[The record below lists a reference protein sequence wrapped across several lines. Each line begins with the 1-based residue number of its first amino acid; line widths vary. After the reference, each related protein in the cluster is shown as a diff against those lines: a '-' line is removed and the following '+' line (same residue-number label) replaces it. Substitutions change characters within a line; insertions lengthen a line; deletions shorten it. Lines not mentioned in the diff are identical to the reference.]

1 MEIDA
6 GLIENIKRI
15 VVGLD
20 VYKAKNRIEN
30 LYPELKNKI
39 DIEFVESKYQRFIV
53 IGCDYDEEKH
63 AVKIKA
69 TSNNPIRHL
78 PSMYQE
84 NAFLRNYL
92 MIFQHIM
99 NETSITLD
107 NLDNIFRPME
117 TPSKFLPVL
126 ADWFGVNFDLLGSEE
141 IARKVLQYA
150 IPLYRYRG
158 TKLGLQALLY
168 LVSGIVPE
176 IVEGKLPFDAL
187 NISDGTDISATIL
200 ENQESNN
207 IFSVY
212 FPILAEEMPAD
223 KIKRLYYLLQNE
235 KPVDTECYL
244 YFKKP
249 QKKKRKTTVFTSDIT
264 EMGVDGIAF

>member
-6 GLIENIKRI
+6 VIIENIKRI

-53 IGCDYDEEKH
+53 IDCDYNEKNN

-84 NAFLRNYL
+84 NSFLRNYL

-126 ADWFGVNFDLLGSEE
+126 ADWFGVNFDLLGNEE
-141 IARKVLQYA
+141 TARKVLQYA

-176 IVEGKLPFDAL
+176 IIEGKLPFEAL
-187 NISDGTDISATIL
+187 CISDDTDISSTIL
-200 ENQESNN
+200 ENQDTSN

-212 FPILAEEMPAD
+212 FPVFAEKLSD
-223 KIKRLYYLLQNE
+223 DDIKRLYYLLQNE
-235 KPVDTECYL
+235 KPVNTECYL
-244 YFKKP
+244 YFKK
-249 QKKKRKTTVFTSDIT
+249 QEKKKRKTTVFTPDMA
-264 EMGVDGIAF
+264 EMGVDGIEF